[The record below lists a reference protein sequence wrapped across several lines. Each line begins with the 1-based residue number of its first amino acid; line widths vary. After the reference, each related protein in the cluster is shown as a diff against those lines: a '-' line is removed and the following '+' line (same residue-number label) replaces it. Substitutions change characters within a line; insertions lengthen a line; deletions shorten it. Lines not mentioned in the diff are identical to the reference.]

1 MKQEIKPATGR
12 LGVLVVGV
20 GGAVATTMIVGT
32 LASRKGLAK
41 PIGSITQ
48 LATMRMENNE
58 EKLIKDIVPLTNL
71 EDIVFGGWDIFP
83 DNAYEAAM
91 YAEVLKEKDLN
102 GVKEELEAIKPMP
115 AAFDHNW
122 AKRLNGTHVKKAATR
137 WEMVEQL
144 RQDIRDF
151 KAANNCER
159 VVVLWAAST
168 EIKPATGRL
177 GVLVVGVGGAV
188 ATTMIVGTLA
198 SRKGLAK
205 PIGSITQLATMRM
218 ENNEEK
224 LIKDIVPLTNL
235 EDIVFGGWDIFPD
248 NAYEAAMYAEVLK
261 EKDLN
266 GVKEEL
272 EAIKPMP
279 AAFDHNWAKR
289 LNGTH
294 VKKAATRWEMV
305 EQLRQDIRDFKAANN
320 CERVVVLWAASTE
333 IYIPLSDEHMS
344 LAALEKAMKENNTDV
359 ISPSMCYAY
368 AAIAEDAPFVMG
380 APNLC
385 VDTPAMWEFSKQ
397 KNVPISGKDF
407 KSGQTLMKTVLA
419 PMFKTRM
426 LGVNG
431 WFSTNILGNRDGEV
445 LDDPDNFK
453 TKEVSKLSVID
464 TIFEPEKYPDLYG
477 DVYHKVRINYYP
489 PRKDNKEAWD
499 NIDIFGWMG
508 YPMEIKVN
516 FLCRD
521 SILAAPIALDLV
533 LFSDLAMRAG
543 MCGIQTWLS
552 FFCKSPMHDFEHQP
566 EHDLFTQ
573 WRMVKQTLRNM
584 IGEKEPD
591 YLA

>member
-58 EKLIKDIVPLTNL
+58 EKLIKDVVPLTDLN
-71 EDIVFGGWDIFP
+71 DIVFGGWDIFP

-102 GVKEELEAIKPMP
+102 GVKDELEAIKPMP

-122 AKRLNGTHVKKAATR
+122 AKRLNGTHIKKAATR

-159 VVVLWAAST
+159 
-168 EIKPATGRL
+168 I
-177 GVLVVGVGGAV
+177 
-188 ATTMIVGTLA
+188 
-198 SRKGLAK
+198 
-205 PIGSITQLATMRM
+205 
-218 ENNEEK
+218 
-224 LIKDIVPLTNL
+224 
-235 EDIVFGGWDIFPD
+235 
-248 NAYEAAMYAEVLK
+248 
-261 EKDLN
+261 
-266 GVKEEL
+266 
-272 EAIKPMP
+272 
-279 AAFDHNWAKR
+279 
-289 LNGTH
+289 
-294 VKKAATRWEMV
+294 
-305 EQLRQDIRDFKAANN
+305 
-320 CERVVVLWAASTE
+320 VVLWAASTE

-344 LAALEKAMKENNTDV
+344 LAALEKAMKDNNTEV

-368 AAIAEDAPFVMG
+368 AAIAEGAPFVMG

-397 KNVPISGKDF
+397 KNVPIAGKDF

-508 YPMEIKVN
+508 YPMQVKIN

-521 SILAAPIALDLV
+521 SILAAPLLLDLC
-533 LFSDLAMRAG
+533 LLSDLAMRAG
-543 MCGIQTWLS
+543 RYGTQRFLS
-552 FFCKSPMHDFEHQP
+552 FFLKSPQHDY
-566 EHDLFTQ
+566 T
-573 WRMVKQTLRNM
+573 K
-584 IGEKEPD
+584 GEEAVNNLYQQYTMLKNAIREMGGYEAD
-591 YLA
+591 EEID